1 MDKRNRKRGGLLTYE
16 GKVLAAVTLVWALYT
31 LFIALVTL
39 EVFA

>member
-1 MDKRNRKRGGLLTYE
+1 MKKKKRGGLLTSE

-31 LFIALVTL
+31 LFIVLVTL

>member
-1 MDKRNRKRGGLLTYE
+1 MKKKKRGGLLTYE

-31 LFIALVTL
+31 LLVALVTL

>member
-1 MDKRNRKRGGLLTYE
+1 MKKKKRGGLLTYE

-39 EVFA
+39 EVFR